1 MTTVPSS
8 TPFIPLSVGHWPWQ
22 RSLQTRIILTYGA
35 VFLLV
40 LIFLTVRVAQI
51 IYSTRIDEAGHEL
64 ELKAYLI
71 AHALEDPVSG
81 YATEFSQ
88 FDRWERLHGIDQ
100 DHDNDK
106 SVNSPGGLVP
116 ALAGADSGHHD
127 LPDAAPPPPSTFVS
141 ARLQQIA
148 ITYAADTQ
156 AQVTILSP
164 EGDAVADS
172 SRAINTIAN
181 QSQRIEVQAALED
194 RAAKDIR
201 ADPTTG
207 ASTLYAAAPIIQQ
220 GQVLGIV
227 HISTPMKVVIADTR
241 RLLTTLIATSLL
253 ALAVATVCAVWL
265 GRRLVQPVRDLEN
278 AALAIAGGD
287 LNQQVTVSSTDE
299 LGALAQAFNYMVDEV
314 RRMLEQQRLFVA
326 NASHELRTP
335 VTNIKLRSEALLSIG
350 PDDPAT
356 TKRYLQQI
364 DSEADR
370 LGRLANALLDLL
382 RLQSTKHDASEA
394 PRTAISAVLANILD
408 RMQLQAQT
416 AGIRL
421 TVDLPSDLPEIQI
434 WPESLEMILVNLVD
448 NAIKYS
454 GSSGTV
460 HVAARATRAGC
471 EVSVTDNG
479 PGIPQED
486 IPYIF
491 DRFYRVDKARSRRKS
506 PTAGMGSGAGLG
518 LSITKT
524 LAEQCRGKIRVES
537 ELGQGSKFIVEFP
550 AAAYGQTM

>member
-335 VTNIKLRSEALLSIG
+335 VTNIKLRSEALL
-350 PDDPAT
+350 
-356 TKRYLQQI
+356 YLGWTI
-364 DSEADR
+364 R
-370 LGRLANALLDLL
+370 LL
-382 RLQSTKHDASEA
+382 RSVICNKSTVRQIGSAAWPMRSWIYCVSKAPNTTRAKRPVQLFLQCWQIFSTACNFRPRRPAS
-394 PRTAISAVLANILD
+394 
-408 RMQLQAQT
+408 
-416 AGIRL
+416 G
-421 TVDLPSDLPEIQI
+421 LPSICPQTYR
-434 WPESLEMILVNLVD
+434 
-448 NAIKYS
+448 KY
-454 GSSGTV
+454 
-460 HVAARATRAGC
+460 
-471 EVSVTDNG
+471 
-479 PGIPQED
+479 
-486 IPYIF
+486 
-491 DRFYRVDKARSRRKS
+491 RF
-506 PTAGMGSGAGLG
+506 GL
-518 LSITKT
+518 KVW
-524 LAEQCRGKIRVES
+524 K
-537 ELGQGSKFIVEFP
+537 
-550 AAAYGQTM
+550 